1 MKNKLPGIKW
11 VFLDIGSTLVDEDDA
26 IEYRLIRLQEACN
39 ESGIVVSL
47 EEIKS
52 LLHETV
58 MEQKPLAT
66 SRTIAK
72 LTDSEELRA
81 RLRTVLTWRKDLEK
95 PYPEARQVLEAL
107 SKRYPIGIIA
117 NQTPGTEARL
127 EKWGLLGFVSLCL
140 PSAETGLSKPDLA
153 FFQLAM
159 EKSGC
164 LPEHA
169 VMVGDRLDND
179 IAPAKSLGW
188 KTIRVQQG
196 YFRSQIPMGAE
207 QEPDFEVER
216 LRDVLDILL

>member
-1 MKNKLPGIKW
+1 M
-11 VFLDIGSTLVDEDDA
+11 GSTLVDEDD
-26 IEYRLIRLQEACN
+26 IVEYRLNSLVAACN
-39 ESGIVVSL
+39 DAGISVSL
-47 EEIKS
+47 EGIRS
-52 LLHETV
+52 LLREAV
-58 MEQKPLAT
+58 MEQVPAT
-66 SRTIAK
+66 SRVVAK
-72 LTDSEELRA
+72 LTDSEDLKRQ
-81 RLRTVLTWRKDLEK
+81 LRTRLTWRRDLEK
-95 PYPEARQVLEAL
+95 PYAEAKQVLAAL
-107 SKRYPIGIIA
+107 SGKYRIGIIA
-117 NQTPGTEARL
+117 NQHPGSEARL
-127 EKWGLLGFVSLCL
+127 QKWGLLKFISLCL

-207 QEPDFEVER
+207 QEPDFEVGR
-216 LRDVLDILL
+216 LRDILDILL